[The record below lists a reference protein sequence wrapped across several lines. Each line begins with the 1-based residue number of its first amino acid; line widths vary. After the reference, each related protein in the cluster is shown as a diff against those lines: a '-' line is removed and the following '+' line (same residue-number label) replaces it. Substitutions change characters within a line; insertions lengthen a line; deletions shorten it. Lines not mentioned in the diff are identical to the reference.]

1 MSDGVTYRKRIPYID
16 HIVDGVEKQIY
27 EYNLSMDDTV
37 QLLTC
42 VSEMIE
48 DVKFNRYFENK
59 IL

>member
-1 MSDGVTYRKRIPYID
+1 MQSEVTYRKRIPYID

-27 EYNLSMDDTV
+27 DFDLSMNDTV
-37 QLLTC
+37 ELLTR

-48 DVKFNRYFENK
+48 DVKFNRYFESK

>member
-1 MSDGVTYRKRIPYID
+1 MQSEVTYRKRIPYID

-27 EYNLSMDDTV
+27 DYDLSMDETI

>member
-1 MSDGVTYRKRIPYID
+1 LAEVEYRKRIPYID

-27 EYNLSMDDTV
+27 DFDLTMSDTV
-37 QLLTC
+37 ELLTR

-48 DVKFNRYFENK
+48 DVKFDRYFAKK

>member
-48 DVKFNRYFENK
+48 DVKFNRYFESK